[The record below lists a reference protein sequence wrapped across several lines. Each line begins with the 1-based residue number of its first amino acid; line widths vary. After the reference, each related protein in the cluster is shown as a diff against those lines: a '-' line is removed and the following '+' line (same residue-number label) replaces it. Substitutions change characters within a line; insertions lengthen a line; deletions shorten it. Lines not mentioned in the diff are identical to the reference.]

1 MGLQD
6 MYKNMLMKE
15 ENKILFLFSH
25 KACMMIQMMT
35 QIQVGLF
42 LGIKMIIQY
51 VLLQQNHIAMT
62 AVKNWIYA
70 INVHGPLAIMMYNL

>member
-1 MGLQD
+1 
-6 MYKNMLMKE
+6 
-15 ENKILFLFSH
+15 
-25 KACMMIQMMT
+25 MMIHKIK

-51 VLLQQNHIAMT
+51 VLLQRNHNAIT
-62 AVKNWIYA
+62 AVGNWIYA